1 MKIPTDIMA
10 VGIDPAKGVHQG
22 VALAYPE
29 VELLNSQFEN
39 SYEAISSFDEK
50 VMKLARKNGLKVI
63 YGLEDSG
70 AYGKTI
76 KDVLTSRPREIRE
89 VNPLKTNRQ
98 KDFYGGDKS
107 DEIDARCIAQILLR
121 SYENLPKIEEDNQV
135 YASIREGERFREIL
149 VKTKTQNVNRLHF
162 YLTKTWGGAYKKF
175 FSGLQNKIALRFF
188 KIYPIPQTLKETKVE
203 PQSYNK
209 FHRKGQRKLH
219 S

>member
-1 MKIPTDIMA
+1 MA

-39 SYEAISSFDEK
+39 SYEAISSFDAK
-50 VMKLARKNGLKVI
+50 IMKLAEEKGLKVI

-76 KDVLTSRPREIRE
+76 KDVLTSRSREIRE

-107 DEIDARCIAQILLR
+107 DEIDARCIAQILL
-121 SYENLPKIEEDNQV
+121 
-135 YASIREGERFREIL
+135 
-149 VKTKTQNVNRLHF
+149 
-162 YLTKTWGGAYKKF
+162 
-175 FSGLQNKIALRFF
+175 FSL
-188 KIYPIPQTLKETKVE
+188 
-203 PQSYNK
+203 
-209 FHRKGQRKLH
+209 
-219 S
+219 